1 MKKGSSRLKRICF
14 DRSTIFV
21 VQIPFARCCD
31 YSTGQRKAIAVEI
44 VSSSRPN
51 NVQELRPK
59 TGDTEKVTINPGF
72 VQMEGS
78 T

>member
-1 MKKGSSRLKRICF
+1 M
-14 DRSTIFV
+14 

-31 YSTGQRKAIAVEI
+31 YSTGQRKAITVEI

-51 NVQELRPK
+51 NVQQLRPK
-59 TGDTEKVTINPGF
+59 IGDTKKITINLGF